1 MALNGNDFLEYL
13 HYSLTLITVGRV
25 NVNQTCDLISEKHL
39 PTLLFNNLVIL
50 MFKNKQASTQ
60 TNKTFGFEK
69 HVYLASLILFS
80 RGVFFSFQYKS
91 NHCIAGCDEFVLDA
105 IMN

>member
-50 MFKNKQASTQ
+50 MLKNKQASKHTNKQ
-60 TNKTFGFEK
+60 TNKKPLGLRST
-69 HVYLASLILFS
+69 YILQ
-80 RGVFFSFQYKS
+80 V
-91 NHCIAGCDEFVLDA
+91 
-105 IMN
+105 